1 LSVPVTRVDLEKPRL
16 VFFYSNT
23 SGSCRRAEAYLAQ
36 VLQRR
41 KNHETFR
48 VHHVD
53 VAKQPDLARRLRVS
67 ELPALCVI
75 HDGRV
80 QGRLRPRGCKDIK
93 DFLEPWLK

>member
-1 LSVPVTRVDLEKPRL
+1 VLTEKPRL

-41 KNHETFR
+41 GNHETFR

-53 VAKQPDLARRLRVS
+53 VAERPDLAERLRVA
-67 ELPALCVI
+67 ELPALYVI
-75 HDGRV
+75 ANGRV
-80 QGRLRPRGCKDIK
+80 QGRMKPRGCKDIK
-93 DFLEPWLK
+93 EFLSPWLQ